1 MIHLLIHPY
10 VPSFTHTICP
20 ETIIDFVTYFHFL
33 IVAPSSS
40 SQQDDDNYD
49 DDEDEDQISIS
60 QESHSQTNEIEIK
73 DQPVE
78 ESMEVGVA
86 NENIPLI
93 PTIVSS
99 ASVQIPQIPVPIIQ
113 EPKPSEF
120 QFESQ
125 TQLQSVN
132 NQTLGNT
139 QINYEANE
147 DNQPGMFP
155 LIPGNMTREELYKKV
170 KEHFPTFTPNGIL
183 RFSSLLGPGRPS
195 CLPKIWQDCKKPT
208 RKQKRPEDVVN
219 PDDWTFNFGPIP
231 GPEMLDDQE
240 ERFLTPIDVKK
251 ERQRETERVVVVDDE
266 TREWRFGPAQ
276 YWYDMYNVPEDG
288 QGFNYGFKLKVR

>member
-1 MIHLLIHPY
+1 MSINYNILCYIFP
-10 VPSFTHTICP
+10 
-20 ETIIDFVTYFHFL
+20 FL
-33 IVAPSSS
+33 FIALSTS

-49 DDEDEDQISIS
+49 DDDDEDSDQISIS
-60 QESHSQTNEIEIK
+60 QESHSQTSEIEIK
-73 DQPVE
+73 DQPTE

-86 NENIPLI
+86 SENIPLI

-99 ASVQIPQIPVPIIQ
+99 ASVQIPQIPVPHIQ

-120 QFESQ
+120 QSESQ
-125 TQLQSVN
+125 TRLQSVD

-139 QINYEANE
+139 QINYKANE
-147 DNQPGMFP
+147 DSQPGMFP
-155 LIPGNMTREELYKKV
+155 LIPGNITREELYKKV

-208 RKQKRPEDVVN
+208 RKQKCPEDVVN

-251 ERQRETERVVVVDDE
+251 ERQRETDRVVVVDDE

-288 QGFNYGFKLKVR
+288 QGFNYGFKLKVRLI